1 MVHADHLDVGEIGE
15 GQIGA
20 NLKPF
25 SELLQD
31 IVIERGLR
39 RGDAYLVIGL
49 SHTNILTLNSHL
61 IDLVES

>member
-25 SELLQD
+25 SELEGSGGVMR
-31 IVIERGLR
+31 IW
-39 RGDAYLVIGL
+39 
-49 SHTNILTLNSHL
+49 
-61 IDLVES
+61 